1 MMFVFYTLTVPPMD
15 LQEMLLVEDEP
26 LLAEIHELLKRKMEG
41 KEMVVENRLAYVP
54 PLSTKS
60 WLFFK
65 IW

>member
-1 MMFVFYTLTVPPMD
+1 MD